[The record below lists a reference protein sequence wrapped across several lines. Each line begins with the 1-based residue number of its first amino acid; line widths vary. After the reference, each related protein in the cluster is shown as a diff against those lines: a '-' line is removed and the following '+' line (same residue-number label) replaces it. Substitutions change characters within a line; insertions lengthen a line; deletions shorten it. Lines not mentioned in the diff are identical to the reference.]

1 MQTVIRGRVCEA
13 VYILSDLDMVLKN
26 HFVYVFEILLQFT
39 EQLDSGPF
47 FFSPIFLSLY
57 ILWVAYIWVS
67 I

>member
-26 HFVYVFEILLQFT
+26 HFVYVFEILLRFT

-47 FFSPIFLSLY
+47 FFFSHFFKFIYFMDCLY
-57 ILWVAYIWVS
+57 MG
-67 I
+67 